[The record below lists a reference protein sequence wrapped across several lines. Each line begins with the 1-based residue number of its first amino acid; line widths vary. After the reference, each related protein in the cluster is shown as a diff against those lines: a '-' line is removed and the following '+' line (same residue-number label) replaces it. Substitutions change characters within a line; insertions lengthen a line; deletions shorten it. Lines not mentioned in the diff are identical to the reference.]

1 MASGNSNNSA
11 NGGGSSSFF
20 TSLKDTFAPHDQRQ
34 RRLSQSDHRTQP
46 ASMGQHGDQPLRR
59 VSSTSSSTTSSTA
72 TTDPAVH
79 PHRDATG
86 AGSQFLEDLTPG
98 RQTRRRSSILE
109 ALGGRLGGSGD
120 EKRRT
125 SMGDR
130 GQGQSQTGGAD
141 TPSKGA
147 KYFKYV

>member
-1 MASGNSNNSA
+1 MASSNGSSNNNSA

-20 TSLKDTFAPHDQRQ
+20 TSLKDTFTPHDQRQ

-46 ASMGQHGDQPLRR
+46 ASMGQQDQPLRR

-86 AGSQFLEDLTPG
+86 AGSQFLDDLTPG

-120 EKRRT
+120 EKRRGST
-125 SMGDR
+125 GDR
-130 GQGQSQTGGAD
+130 GQAGGAD